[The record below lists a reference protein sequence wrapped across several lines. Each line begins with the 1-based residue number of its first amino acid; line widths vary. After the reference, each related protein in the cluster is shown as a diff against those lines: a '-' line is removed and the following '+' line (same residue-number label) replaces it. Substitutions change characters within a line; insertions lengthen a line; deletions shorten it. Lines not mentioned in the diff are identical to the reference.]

1 MAQFD
6 FDAKAEG
13 WSTSWMPLPKPA
25 PSPFASAERLAQIA
39 LRSVEVTEEDV
50 QSFEKKGYW
59 MAPKML
65 EDEDIELLRKEANRV
80 FEGKVDRGSTPY
92 EYEYWKRVVSKHQQD
107 LPDVLKV
114 NNAWWVND
122 AVKKVVL
129 SPAIGEAAAKLLRT
143 NEIRLWHDQVIA
155 KPGLGPDGH
164 SENAGNIGWH
174 QDYGFWQVS
183 NSSSMITAWIAL
195 QDTDLSNGG
204 LRTITGSHKWGLL
217 PDSATFFEKD
227 LDSLQ
232 AKFSAFGDQWSDEP
246 SIMKAGQTRYAIAVH
261 MQSEH
266 VGFQSGRGWHSNVR
280 DLGPNLQE
288 GDLFVGPA
296 FPVLWRR
303 S

>member
-1 MAQFD
+1 M
-6 FDAKAEG
+6 
-13 WSTSWMPLPKPA
+13 
-25 PSPFASAERLAQIA
+25 RL
-39 LRSVEVTEEDV
+39 L
-50 QSFEKKGYW
+50 
-59 MAPKML
+59 
-65 EDEDIELLRKEANRV
+65 
-80 FEGKVDRGSTPY
+80 
-92 EYEYWKRVVSKHQQD
+92 
-107 LPDVLKV
+107 
-114 NNAWWVND
+114 
-122 AVKKVVL
+122 
-129 SPAIGEAAAKLLRT
+129 AAAKLLRT

-164 SENAGNIGWH
+164 SEKAGNIGWH

-246 SIMKAGQTRYAIAVH
+246 SIMKAGQVAFHHALTIHGSGPNTTHQTRYAIAVH